1 MEYLAFTRDRPTFER
16 GCDRR
21 GDFTV
26 WFRGAARDYGV
37 TEEQAKRVLYD
48 AVMGSSSRLVIT
60 SLSPELPATQG
71 MTFGEY
77 LQKMGEKFMPAAES
91 IQMEAEYRDW
101 KQGKHE
107 DVQNYV
113 NAKYELFRA
122 QAVNVVQI
130 ERWRIQIGDSDTK
143 RLDGLV
149 PVTPPIKEGPGYGQA
164 GRRPRVPATAGE
176 WEGADSEEEEA
187 GQVGCEGQG
196 TVKHH
201 GGRPWGIPR
210 GSTAIVTAASTT
222 SKPMGRGSGR
232 ANGTCLWS
240 DNGAIAALEF
250 SQPSP
255 GRRGTGAWQP
265 GSGGPSRAAGER
277 GGGAAL
283 GPLGH

>member
-1 MEYLAFTRDRPTFER
+1 
-16 GCDRR
+16 
-21 GDFTV
+21 
-26 WFRGAARDYGV
+26 
-37 TEEQAKRVLYD
+37 
-48 AVMGSSSRLVIT
+48 
-60 SLSPELPATQG
+60 

-77 LQKMGEKFMPAAES
+77 LQRMGEKFMPAAES

-101 KQGKHE
+101 QQGKHE

-113 NAKYELFRA
+113 NAKYELFLLAFPNAQAHRVEFYRETTEGFLNKYVQDQMFCHEPTDVESFGA

-130 ERWRIQIGDSDTK
+130 ERRRIQIGDSDTK

-187 GQVGCEGQG
+187 GQVGREGQG
-196 TVKHH
+196 TVKRH

-210 GSTAIVTAASTT
+210 GSTVIVTAASTT

-277 GGGAAL
+277 GGGAAP